1 MAWKNPKD
9 AENPTP
15 AAASTTGTS
24 RSSSRLATLGPSI
37 SINGKL
43 TGDED
48 LLIEGHVEGEIS
60 LKQNS
65 VTIGR
70 SGVVKADVYAKT
82 ICIEGEIHGNLFGDD
97 QVVIRQSG
105 KVFGN
110 LTAPR
115 VTLEDGAKFRG
126 AIDMEPKA
134 QRAAAP
140 QADKAAPAQ
149 AKKAPEE
156 QRASA

>member
-9 AENPTP
+9 NEDAP
-15 AAASTTGTS
+15 AAPATPRS
-24 RSSSRLATLGPSI
+24 SSSRLATLGPSI
-37 SINGKL
+37 TINGKL
-43 TGDED
+43 SGDED
-48 LLIEGHVEGEIS
+48 LLIEGHVEGEIT

-65 VTIGR
+65 VTVGR
-70 SGVVKADVYAKT
+70 SGVVKADVYGKT
-82 ICIEGEIHGNLFGDD
+82 ICVEGEVHGNLFGDD
-97 QVVIRQSG
+97 QVVIRKSG

-134 QRAAAP
+134 AKSSGGAP
-140 QADKAAPAQ
+140 TPK
-149 AKKAPEE
+149 

>member
-1 MAWKNPKD
+1 MLAGQLKF
-9 AENPTP
+9 AETVH
-15 AAASTTGTS
+15 
-24 RSSSRLATLGPSI
+24 I
-37 SINGKL
+37 
-43 TGDED
+43 D
-48 LLIEGHVEGEIS
+48 GHVEGEIT

-65 VTIGR
+65 VTVGR
-70 SGVVKADVYAKT
+70 SGVVKADVYGKT
-82 ICIEGEIHGNLFGDD
+82 ICVEGEVHGNLFGDD
-97 QVVIRQSG
+97 QVVIRKSG

-134 QRAAAP
+134 AKSSGGATAA
-140 QADKAAPAQ
+140 K
-149 AKKAPEE
+149 

>member
-9 AENPTP
+9 VDPSNPAPPSGSART
-15 AAASTTGTS
+15 
-24 RSSSRLATLGPSI
+24 SSRLATLGPSI

-82 ICIEGEIHGNLFGDD
+82 VCIEGEIHGNLFGDD

-134 QRAAAP
+134 KKAAAP
-140 QADKAAPAQ
+140 QP
-149 AKKAPEE
+149 KKAPQE

>member
-1 MAWKNPKD
+1 MAWKNPKENED
-9 AENPTP
+9 AP
-15 AAASTTGTS
+15 AAAAPPRS
-24 RSSSRLATLGPSI
+24 SSSRLATLGPSI
-37 SINGKL
+37 TINGKL
-43 TGDED
+43 SGDED
-48 LLIEGHVEGEIS
+48 LLIEGHVEGEIT

-65 VTIGR
+65 VTVGR
-70 SGVVKADVYAKT
+70 SGVVKADVYGKT
-82 ICIEGEIHGNLFGDD
+82 ICVEGEVHGNLFGDD
-97 QVVIRQSG
+97 QVVIRKSG

-134 QRAAAP
+134 A
-140 QADKAAPAQ
+140 KKSSGAPA
-149 AKKAPEE
+149 PS

>member
-9 AENPTP
+9 AENPNAP
-15 AAASTTGTS
+15 APSSGPA

-37 SINGKL
+37 TINGKL
-43 TGDED
+43 SGDED

-65 VTIGR
+65 VTVGR
-70 SGVVKADVYAKT
+70 SGVVKADVYSKN
-82 ICIEGEIHGNLFGDD
+82 ICIEGEVHGNLFGDD

-126 AIDMEPKA
+126 TIDMEP
-134 QRAAAP
+134 RAAN
-140 QADKAAPAQ
+140 
-149 AKKAPEE
+149 KKQSPPGNARPSV

>member
-9 AENPTP
+9 AETP
-15 AAASTTGTS
+15 NSGSSAASPA
-24 RSSSRLATLGPSI
+24 RSSNRLATLGPSI
-37 SINGKL
+37 TINGKL
-43 TGDED
+43 SGDED

-65 VTIGR
+65 VTVGR
-70 SGVVKADVYAKT
+70 SGVVKADVYSKT
-82 ICIEGEIHGNLFGDD
+82 ICVEGEVHGNLFGDD

-134 QRAAAP
+134 
-140 QADKAAPAQ
+140 
-149 AKKAPEE
+149 AKKSGSQGQNRPGAR
-156 QRASA
+156 RASA